1 MKRCTSL
8 AVALAAL
15 LAATAARAQDAGD
28 FAGALAVAGEG
39 IGQSLGQSM
48 QDAESVFVYA
58 RGRAPL
64 PSPTPSA
71 YQVEVSAS
79 APSAVD
85 AAAQRD
91 GAVERLRA
99 AARAFGAPSAVTD
112 QSISLGDA
120 TQPMSFAPAVRA
132 AIGKAAPDA
141 APETKPMFAAKA
153 TMRFGE
159 PANGKAPAFLDAL
172 RAAGADSITSQ
183 GEGQGSLFTRAI
195 SSLSQKAAPEPAE
208 AVWDAA
214 TNDAVRAAR
223 EQAEVLAT
231 AAGRQLGPARQV
243 LLLWRAFD
251 GKEATVTVAV
261 RFGFAAAK

>member
-120 TQPMSFAPAVRA
+120 TQPMSFAPA
-132 AIGKAAPDA
+132 A